1 MFQFEQGL
9 DFPRLNPAKI
19 YIWQKIVT
27 GFNFLSQCSAQNND
41 FSATQNMQTYIFK
54 MAGYPKIPAAFS
66 TDSVGQ

>member
-27 GFNFLSQCSAQNND
+27 GFNF
-41 FSATQNMQTYIFK
+41 
-54 MAGYPKIPAAFS
+54 
-66 TDSVGQ
+66 